1 LKFIGKYSVRLG
13 IPTGVSA
20 WLAGF
25 AEDLDDMLNI
35 ANLLGSNAK
44 ANKDANFSSAL
55 MNKEIANELM
65 TFHSTLGAVAESQ
78 AEVAEE
84 LAKMKVESNSPDFA
98 TTVATTAVENAVN
111 DGGS

>member
-1 LKFIGKYSVRLG
+1 MKFIGKYSVRLG

-35 ANLLGSNAK
+35 ASLLDSNAK
-44 ANKDANFSSAL
+44 ANKEANFSSAL
-55 MNKEIANELM
+55 VNDEIANELM

-78 AEVAEE
+78 AEE